1 VDLIFYRTDI
11 MKIGIGKDS
20 HKFLKNKTEK
30 PLIIGGVKIDD
41 LAAFD
46 AHSDGD
52 VLCHS
57 LFNAIS
63 SALGKKS
70 IGFYFPNTSQ
80 KDKVR
85 HKGIIN
91 DEVRDGGL
99 GQKDQNSRVYLEKA
113 KSFLEQENYN
123 INNISI
129 AIECA
134 KPNID
139 KIENKIKK
147 NIAQIFNIKTSEIG
161 IAATTG
167 EGATPWGKG
176 EGVEVISIISIK
188 NN

>member
-1 VDLIFYRTDI
+1 

-80 KDKVR
+80 KEK
-85 HKGIIN
+85 N
-91 DEVRDGGL
+91 
-99 GQKDQNSRVYLEKA
+99 QNSRVYLEKA
-113 KSFLEQENYN
+113 KSLLEQENYN

>member
-1 VDLIFYRTDI
+1 MRDVDLIFYRTDI

-80 KDKVR
+80 KEK
-85 HKGIIN
+85 N
-91 DEVRDGGL
+91 
-99 GQKDQNSRVYLEKA
+99 QNSRVYLEKA
-113 KSFLEQENYN
+113 KSLLEQNQTLT
-123 INNISI
+123 
-129 AIECA
+129 
-134 KPNID
+134 K
-139 KIENKIKK
+139 
-147 NIAQIFNIKTSEIG
+147 
-161 IAATTG
+161 
-167 EGATPWGKG
+167 
-176 EGVEVISIISIK
+176 
-188 NN
+188 